1 MSKRFKNT
9 IEFLFIC
16 IPIIAILVLFATRS
30 HSTHTTID
38 TEKVTTVKEH
48 LITGDI
54 YVVCLN
60 GVKYYYIEDGI
71 SKLGIAPVYSP
82 DGSIQRCGR
91 K

>member
-1 MSKRFKNT
+1 MSKQVKFV
-9 IEFLFIC
+9 IEFLFVC

-30 HSTHTTID
+30 HSTHTTIN

-48 LITGDI
+48 LITGDV

-71 SKLGIAPVYSP
+71 SKLGLAPVYST
-82 DGSIQRCGR
+82 DGNIQRCSR
-91 K
+91 R